1 MIGVVEAGEES
12 WPTSYIL
19 LFLIFILFPVE
30 HFTHLLF
37 FAGIEDVYIHLKA
50 FKLLKSWI
58 GDAVPQTITLQIKS
72 TKFHC

>member
-37 FAGIEDVYIHLKA
+37 FAGIEDVYIHLK
-50 FKLLKSWI
+50 
-58 GDAVPQTITLQIKS
+58 S